1 MTPADLRVAMALL
14 RFSEAGLARA
24 LRLGKHGAKTV
35 RRWKSGEN
43 GIPGPVQVL
52 LETWLR
58 ARDTAIGTGSG
69 TGANG
74 SESGEID
81 SPQEDQ

>member
-1 MTPADLRVAMALL
+1 MATLG
-14 RFSEAGLARA
+14 FTEAGLARA
-24 LRLGKHGAKTV
+24 LKLGVHGARTV
-35 RRWKSGEN
+35 RHWKAGTHA
-43 GIPGPVQVL
+43 IPGPVQVL

-58 ARDTAIGTGSG
+58 ARDTGIGTGSG

-74 SESGEID
+74 SELGEID